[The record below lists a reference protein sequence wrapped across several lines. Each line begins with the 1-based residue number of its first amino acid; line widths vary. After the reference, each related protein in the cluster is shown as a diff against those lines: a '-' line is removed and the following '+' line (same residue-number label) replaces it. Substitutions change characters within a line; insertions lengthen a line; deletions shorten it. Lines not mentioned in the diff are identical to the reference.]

1 MYFIRNVQMKPH
13 IFALFALF
21 VSVSASAAYVD
32 GTAGYL
38 LDSEDMMYSGRLGT
52 EMFTSGVLSHNAE
65 IEVGFIDESEGVVD
79 VSVIPLMAN
88 YRLETPIVGD
98 FFFSGGAGAGVA
110 NIDVEFP
117 GIEEN
122 KTTFVM
128 QVFAGVGYTLSPELQ
143 LMLSARYFW
152 VDDITIRNNRV
163 EVGDDV
169 AVEAGARFRF

>member
-1 MYFIRNVQMKPH
+1 MKSH
-13 IFALFALF
+13 ILSVFALFASL
-21 VSVSASAAYVD
+21 SASAAYLD
-32 GTAGYL
+32 GTVGYL
-38 LDSEDMMYSGRLGT
+38 QDSEDMIYTGRIGT
-52 EMFTSGVLSHNAE
+52 EMFTSGVLAHNAE

-143 LMLSARYFW
+143 FMLSARYFW
-152 VDDITIRNNRV
+152 VDDITIRQNRI
-163 EVGDDV
+163 EMGDDV